1 MKLRGIFLSNRP
13 DTNELPRACLE
24 EKCLLTQFMVAGSF
38 RSLLAAFLV
47 TADTSL
53 RVSFIRKLKERLPWV
68 NRWVLGFYLVL
79 FHICH
84 LACARP
90 EIFGRTL
97 HARAAR
103 KYQETGDGQNRH
115 CMKVAF
121 LSFKHG
127 YFSFYYVFRSS
138 VNNGASKADRL
149 GRSPH
154 VSGHDA
160 DNRNGLA
167 FPCFR
172 CIAPIGEAKLYVF
185 NADGADAAGVSMCDM
200 CHGRSQTTCNCGE
213 AVYNLAT
220 SVNEFRPA
228 VQRIF
233 DIDPWESLNVLLLAE
248 LKAAVVTIST
258 LTAHASDLL
267 YGPGGYHASLD
278 RLGVKG
284 SETEQ
289 QEALV
294 EATWMKSNEAH
305 IRKLLS
311 WVQGKNQMR
320 RLLL

>member
-1 MKLRGIFLSNRP
+1 MRAVFGSKKWPVLNPLISTLSGR
-13 DTNELPRACLE
+13 
-24 EKCLLTQFMVAGSF
+24 
-38 RSLLAAFLV
+38 FLV

-68 NRWVLGFYLVL
+68 NRWVLGFYVVL

-84 LACARP
+84 LACACP

-97 HARAAR
+97 DARAAR

-121 LSFKHG
+121 LSFEHG

-149 GRSPH
+149 GQSPH

-160 DNRNGLA
+160 NNRNGLA

-200 CHGRSQTTCNCGE
+200 CDGYSQTTYNCGE
-213 AVYNLAT
+213 AVYNLAS

-233 DIDPWESLNVLLLAE
+233 DIDPWDSLNVLLLAE
-248 LKAAVVTIST
+248 LKIEPPYRGRGIGLTVISKMIKRWGKSCSLAVIKPFPLQSAGKDDGDTPEFKNAYRKLVRYYAPLGFTKIPYRNGS
-258 LTAHASDLL
+258 LEHGGGH
-267 YGPGGYHASLD
+267 YGL
-278 RLGVKG
+278 RLG
-284 SETEQ
+284 
-289 QEALV
+289 
-294 EATWMKSNEAH
+294 
-305 IRKLLS
+305 
-311 WVQGKNQMR
+311 
-320 RLLL
+320 